1 MRWLSLPAFLLLPSL
16 ALAQGPDSSMAA
28 AIDRQMSGGP
38 FDHPDHVEHT
48 PARAATR
55 SDSLRARALVDS
67 ARKALAPYEDIERAK
82 RDGFQIF
89 APEVGGQQVF
99 HFNNYA
105 WAMANE
111 VNFDPAKP
119 SSLLYEKTAGG
130 RWKLVGLM
138 YTANAE
144 STLEELDRRVPLGM
158 ARWHRHV
165 NFCVPATGGRERL
178 DETRNGKPIF
188 GPMGVATRGECE
200 ALGGRFIPRVFG
212 WMVHASVFAG
222 DDPKIIWGDHTR
234 AGDNRGGH
242 HH

>member
-1 MRWLSLPAFLLLPSL
+1 MRLILSSLLFLPSL
-16 ALAQGPDSSMAA
+16 AFAQGPDSSMAA
-28 AIDRQMSGGP
+28 AVDRQMSGGP
-38 FDHPDHVEHT
+38 FNHPDHVEYT
-48 PARAATR
+48 PQRTASRE
-55 SDSLRARALVDS
+55 DSLRARALVDS
-67 ARKALAPYEDIERAK
+67 ARKALAQYKDIARAR

-89 APEVGGQQVF
+89 AADVKGQKVY

-130 RWKLVGLM
+130 GWKLVGVM
-138 YTANAE
+138 YTASADA
-144 STLEELDRRVPLGM
+144 TLEELDARVPLGM

-165 NFCVPATGGRERL
+165 NFCVPNRGGRQRWN
-178 DETRNGKPIF
+178 ETRNGKPIF

-212 WMVHASVFAG
+212 WMVHASAFAG
-222 DDPKIIWGDHTR
+222 DDPKTIWGDHTH
-234 AGDNRGGH
+234 GGH
-242 HH
+242 EH